1 MEIENTKDENIW
13 GVLGDF
19 MEWTMDETVPALF
32 IIILLLERVLREGI
46 AQWGNYKVRK
56 HDKNT

>member
-1 MEIENTKDENIW
+1 MKDENIW